1 MESIM
6 SITVVKFGGTSMAD
20 AKSITQVAN
29 IINQDKKRRYVVV
42 SAPGKR
48 FSQDIKVTDMLYACY
63 HDLQIN
69 GECKATFDKI
79 RERFKGIVADLKLD
93 LDIDSYLDQVESDMI
108 KYNSAEF
115 CASRGEY
122 LSGVVVAKK
131 LGFEFIDAKDVMVFN
146 ENGDFEPE
154 ITNEKVKKVLSKVEK
169 AVIPGFYGGDEN
181 GIVHTFSRGGSD
193 VSGAVIARAVDAQ
206 LYENWTDVNGF
217 MSADPRIVQ
226 NPKPIEKLS
235 YRELRELAYMGA
247 NVLHPESIFPVRV
260 SNIPINIRNTFC
272 PEASGTMIVSE
283 LSEKDM
289 ENRIITG
296 IAGKKGYSIVYIEKS
311 MMNSELGFV
320 CKVLKVL
327 EYYNISFEHLPTGID
342 TMSIVIADTEL
353 AGKEEVVIERIKK
366 VVNPDHIEIKSG
378 ISLVAT
384 VGHGMSYK
392 PGTASALCGALAKA
406 NVNIRMIDQGS
417 SEMNIIV
424 GVSTSDYEKAINA
437 IYNAFQNM

>member
-1 MESIM
+1 M
-6 SITVVKFGGTSMAD
+6 SVTVVKFGGTSMAD
-20 AKSITQVAN
+20 AKSINQVAD
-29 IINQDKKRRYVVV
+29 IVKQDKKRRYVVV

-48 FSQDIKVTDMLYACY
+48 FSQDHKITDMLYACY

-79 RERFKGIVADLKLD
+79 RERFKGIVSDLE
-93 LDIDSYLDQVESDMI
+93 LDIDIDAYLNQVESDML

-122 LSGVVVAKK
+122 LSAIITAAK
-131 LGFEFIDAKDVMVFN
+131 LGYKFIDAKDIMVFN

-154 ITNEKVKKVLSKVEK
+154 ITNEKVKQVLSKVER
-169 AVIPGFYGGDEN
+169 AVIPGFYGGDES
-181 GIVHTFSRGGSD
+181 GLVHTFSRGGSD
-193 VSGAVIARAVDAQ
+193 VSGAVIARAVGATM
-206 LYENWTDVNGF
+206 YENWTDVNGF
-217 MSADPRIVQ
+217 MTADPRIVS

-235 YRELRELAYMGA
+235 YKELRELAYMGA

-260 SNIPINIRNTFC
+260 GNIPINIRNTFC
-272 PEASGTMIVSE
+272 PEAKGTMIVPE
-283 LSEKDM
+283 LEEKDM
-289 ENRIITG
+289 NNRVITG

-320 CKVLKVL
+320 RKVLAVL

-342 TMSIVIADTEL
+342 TMSIVIADSEL

-366 VVNPDHIEIKSG
+366 VVNPDHIEIKSN

-392 PGTASALCGALAKA
+392 PGTASTLCGALAKE
-406 NVNIRMIDQGS
+406 NINIRMIDQGS

-424 GVSTSDYEKAINA
+424 GISTSDYEKAINA
-437 IYNAFQNM
+437 IYNAFQK

>member
-1 MESIM
+1 M

-20 AKSITQVAN
+20 AKAIRQVAE
-29 IINQDKKRRYVVV
+29 IIKKDKKRRYVVV

-48 FSQDIKVTDMLYACY
+48 FSQDHKVTDMLYACY
-63 HDLQIN
+63 HDIQIN
-69 GECKATFDKI
+69 GECKNTFGKI
-79 RERFKGIVADLKLD
+79 RERFKGIVDDLAIE
-93 LDIDSYLDQVESDMI
+93 LDIDSYLDVVEKEMY
-108 KYNSAEF
+108 KFNSAEF

-122 LSGVVVAKK
+122 LSAVIIAKV
-131 LGFEFIDAKDVMVFN
+131 LGYTFVDAKDIMLFT
-146 ENGDFEPE
+146 ENGEFDAER
-154 ITNEKVKKVLSKVEK
+154 TNELVASTLANIQT
-169 AVIPGFYGGDEN
+169 AVVPGFYGGDES

-193 VSGAVIARAVDAQ
+193 VSGAVIARAVGAS

-217 MSADPRIVQ
+217 MSADPRIVDE
-226 NPKPIEKLS
+226 PKPIAKLS
-235 YRELRELAYMGA
+235 YKELRELAYMGA

-272 PEASGTMIVSE
+272 PSADGTMIVSE
-283 LSEKDM
+283 LNEQELSE
-289 ENRIITG
+289 RVITG

-320 CKVLKVL
+320 RKVLAVL

-342 TMSIVIADTEL
+342 TMSIIIPDSEL

-366 VVNPDHIEIKSG
+366 VVAPDHIEIKSG
-378 ISLVAT
+378 ISLIAT

-392 PGTASALCGALAKA
+392 PGSASTLIGALAKEKI
-406 NVNIRMIDQGS
+406 NIRMIDQGS

-424 GVSTSDYEKAINA
+424 GIATSDYERAIRA
-437 IYNAFQNM
+437 IYKAFQN

>member
-1 MESIM
+1 M
-6 SITVVKFGGTSMAD
+6 SVTVVKFGGTSMAD
-20 AKSITQVAN
+20 AKSINQVAD
-29 IINQDKKRRYVVV
+29 IVKQDKKRRYVVV

-48 FSQDIKVTDMLYACY
+48 FSQDHKITDMLYACY

-79 RERFKGIVADLKLD
+79 RERFKGIVSDLE
-93 LDIDSYLDQVESDMI
+93 LDIDIDAYLNHVESDML

-122 LSGVVVAKK
+122 LSAIITAAK
-131 LGFEFIDAKDVMVFN
+131 LGYKFIDAKDIMVFN

-154 ITNEKVKKVLSKVEK
+154 ITNEKVKQVLSKVER
-169 AVIPGFYGGDEN
+169 AVIPGFYGGDES
-181 GIVHTFSRGGSD
+181 GLVHTFSRGGSD
-193 VSGAVIARAVDAQ
+193 VSGAVIARAVGATM
-206 LYENWTDVNGF
+206 YENWTDVNGF
-217 MSADPRIVQ
+217 MTADPRIVS

-235 YRELRELAYMGA
+235 YKELRELAYMGA

-260 SNIPINIRNTFC
+260 GNIPINIRNTFC
-272 PEASGTMIVSE
+272 PEAKGTMIVPE
-283 LSEKDM
+283 LEEKDM
-289 ENRIITG
+289 NNRVITG

-320 CKVLKVL
+320 RKVLAVL

-342 TMSIVIADTEL
+342 TMSIVIADSEL

-366 VVNPDHIEIKSG
+366 VVNPDHIEIKSS

-392 PGTASALCGALAKA
+392 PGTASTLCGALAKE
-406 NVNIRMIDQGS
+406 NINIRMIDQGS

-424 GVSTSDYEKAINA
+424 GISTSDYEKAINA
-437 IYNAFQNM
+437 IYNAFQK

>member
-1 MESIM
+1 M
-6 SITVVKFGGTSMAD
+6 SVTVVKFGGTSMAD
-20 AKSITQVAN
+20 AKSINQVAD
-29 IINQDKKRRYVVV
+29 IVKQDKKRRYVVV

-48 FSQDIKVTDMLYACY
+48 FSQDHKITDMLYACY

-79 RERFKGIVADLKLD
+79 RERFKGIVSDLG
-93 LDIDSYLDQVESDMI
+93 LDIDIDAYLNQVESDML

-122 LSGVVVAKK
+122 LSAIITAAK
-131 LGFEFIDAKDVMVFN
+131 LGYKFIDAKDIMVFN

-154 ITNEKVKKVLSKVEK
+154 ITNEKVKQVLSKVER
-169 AVIPGFYGGDEN
+169 AVIPGFYGGDDS
-181 GIVHTFSRGGSD
+181 GLVHTFSRGGSD
-193 VSGAVIARAVDAQ
+193 VSGAVIARAVGATM
-206 LYENWTDVNGF
+206 YENWTDVNGF
-217 MSADPRIVQ
+217 MTADPRIVS

-260 SNIPINIRNTFC
+260 GNIPINIRNTFC
-272 PEASGTMIVSE
+272 PEAKGTMIVPE
-283 LSEKDM
+283 LEEKDM
-289 ENRIITG
+289 NNRVITG

-320 CKVLKVL
+320 RKVLAVL

-342 TMSIVIADTEL
+342 TMSIVIADSEL

-366 VVNPDHIEIKSG
+366 VVNPDHIEIKSN

-392 PGTASALCGALAKA
+392 PGTASTLCGALAKE
-406 NVNIRMIDQGS
+406 NINIRMIDQGS

-424 GVSTSDYEKAINA
+424 GISTSDYEKAINA
-437 IYNAFQNM
+437 IYNAFQK

>member
-1 MESIM
+1 M
-6 SITVVKFGGTSMAD
+6 SVTVVKFGGTSMAD
-20 AKSITQVAN
+20 AKSINQVAD
-29 IINQDKKRRYVVV
+29 IVKQDKKRRYVVV

-48 FSQDIKVTDMLYACY
+48 FSQDHKITDMLYACY

-79 RERFKGIVADLKLD
+79 RERFKGIVSDLE
-93 LDIDSYLDQVESDMI
+93 LDIDIDAYLNQVESDML

-122 LSGVVVAKK
+122 LSAIITAAK
-131 LGFEFIDAKDVMVFN
+131 LGYKFIDAKDIMVFN

-154 ITNEKVKKVLSKVEK
+154 ITNEKVKQVLSKVER
-169 AVIPGFYGGDEN
+169 AVIPGFYGGDES
-181 GIVHTFSRGGSD
+181 GLVHTFSRGGSD
-193 VSGAVIARAVDAQ
+193 VSGAVIARAVGATM
-206 LYENWTDVNGF
+206 YENWTDVNGF
-217 MSADPRIVQ
+217 MTADPRIVS

-260 SNIPINIRNTFC
+260 GNIPINIRNTFC
-272 PEASGTMIVSE
+272 PEAKGTMIVPE
-283 LSEKDM
+283 LEEKDM
-289 ENRIITG
+289 NNRVITG

-320 CKVLKVL
+320 RKVLAVL

-342 TMSIVIADTEL
+342 TMSIVIADSEL

-366 VVNPDHIEIKSG
+366 VVNPDHIEIKSN

-392 PGTASALCGALAKA
+392 PGTASTLCGALAKE
-406 NVNIRMIDQGS
+406 NINIRMIDQGS

-424 GVSTSDYEKAINA
+424 GISTSDYEKAINA
-437 IYNAFQNM
+437 IYNAFQK

>member
-1 MESIM
+1 M
-6 SITVVKFGGTSMAD
+6 SVTVVKFGGTSMAD
-20 AKSITQVAN
+20 AKSINQVAD
-29 IINQDKKRRYVVV
+29 IVKQDKKRRYVVV

-48 FSQDIKVTDMLYACY
+48 FSQDHKITDMLYACY

-79 RERFKGIVADLKLD
+79 RERFKGIVSDLE
-93 LDIDSYLDQVESDMI
+93 LDIDIDAYLNQVESDML

-122 LSGVVVAKK
+122 LSAIITAAK
-131 LGFEFIDAKDVMVFN
+131 LGYKFIDAKDIMVFN

-154 ITNEKVKKVLSKVEK
+154 ITNEKVKQVLSKVER
-169 AVIPGFYGGDEN
+169 AVIPGFYGGDES
-181 GIVHTFSRGGSD
+181 GLVHTFSRGGSD
-193 VSGAVIARAVDAQ
+193 VSGAVIARAVGATM
-206 LYENWTDVNGF
+206 YENWTDVNGF
-217 MSADPRIVQ
+217 MTADPRIVS

-235 YRELRELAYMGA
+235 YKELRELAYMGA

-260 SNIPINIRNTFC
+260 GNIPINIRNTFC
-272 PEASGTMIVSE
+272 PEAKGTMIVPE
-283 LSEKDM
+283 LGEKDM
-289 ENRIITG
+289 NNRVITG

-320 CKVLKVL
+320 RKVLAVL

-342 TMSIVIADTEL
+342 TMSIVIADSEL

-366 VVNPDHIEIKSG
+366 VVNPDHIEIKSN

-392 PGTASALCGALAKA
+392 PGTASTLCGALAKE
-406 NVNIRMIDQGS
+406 NINIRMIDQGS

-424 GVSTSDYEKAINA
+424 DISTSDYEKAINA
-437 IYNAFQNM
+437 IYNAFQK